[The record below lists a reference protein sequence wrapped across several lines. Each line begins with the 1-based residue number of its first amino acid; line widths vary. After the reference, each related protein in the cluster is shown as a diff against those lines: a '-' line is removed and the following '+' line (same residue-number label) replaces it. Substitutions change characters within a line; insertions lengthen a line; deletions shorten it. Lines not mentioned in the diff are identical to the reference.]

1 MAATDPSRAPVL
13 CTLRA
18 VALIEGG
25 TLIALVLVAVPLKRL
40 AGFDGAV
47 TIIGPV
53 HGAAFLV
60 YLYAV
65 VEAWG
70 AGELTGWLAAR
81 ALAAAMVPFGTW
93 LNDRALSRRAAVL
106 REHSDDAA

>member
-1 MAATDPSRAPVL
+1 MV
-13 CTLRA
+13 
-18 VALIEGG
+18 VI
-25 TLIALVLVAVPLKRL
+25 AVPLKRL
-40 AGFDGAV
+40 AGIDGAV
-47 TIIGPV
+47 TIMGPV

-70 AGELTGWLAAR
+70 AGDLTGWLATR

-93 LNDRALSRRAAVL
+93 LNDRALSRRAAAL
-106 REHSDDAA
+106 RDHSDGAA